1 MARSIHDTITEQ
13 LENPAFK
20 AEWDALEPE
29 YQIVRAMLSARE
41 ETGITQSKLAEISGI
56 AQPDISRIEKG
67 RANPSIKTL
76 KRLAAGLGKRLVIDF
91 V

>member
-1 MARSIHDTITEQ
+1 MARSIRDTITEQ